1 MTSPNYVQDGT
12 SREADKFVVR
22 LPGGMRARIST
33 LARDRRQSMNSYII
47 CALESV
53 LKTDEEADGTYVA
66 PVVEMV
72 VPAQM
77 VAIKPSW
84 AAGMACR
91 YNGVP
96 KIIEGLEIHESGS
109 WIEATIE
116 IGEHL
121 AGVPLEDLEPY

>member
-1 MTSPNYVQDGT
+1 
-12 SREADKFVVR
+12 
-22 LPGGMRARIST
+22 MRARIST

-77 VAIKPSW
+77 VAIRPQFVP
-84 AAGMACR
+84 GMACR
-91 YNGVP
+91 FEGKIGIIDNLYFGSNDVLGVEV
-96 KIIEGLEIHESGS
+96 ITADGSRWSLEYDS
-109 WIEATIE
+109 
-116 IGEHL
+116 
-121 AGVPLEDLEPY
+121 LEPY